1 MDVRVVKKTE
11 RELVLEITGEDH
23 TLGNLIAKTAMDND
37 KVSYATYRIPHPLEN
52 KMEIIIV
59 AKEGY
64 DISSIMVE
72 VLDDIRRSLE
82 EFAKEVE
89 RKL

>member
-1 MDVRVVKKTE
+1 MDVKVVRRTGN
-11 RELVLEITGEDH
+11 ELIIEIQGEDH
-23 TLGNLIAKTAMDND
+23 TLGNLIAKTAMEND
-37 KVSYATYRIPHPLEN
+37 KVAYATYRIPHPLSG

-59 AKEGY
+59 TREGY
-64 DISSIMVE
+64 DVSSVIVE
-72 VLDDIRRSLE
+72 VLEDIRRSLE